1 MGKRWT
7 KQEDKILIKFMESGK
22 LPQAISEVSTS
33 LGRTEA
39 AVRMRYS
46 FLKKNPKPTNKKNR
60 FYTEEETKIV
70 LDYITNPKNINLQG
84 LFNQL
89 NRSENSI
96 HIKIHNLRKQY
107 PELKIRNFR
116 HLEMTDTKTL
126 KQIFSEEITNN
137 KHNLSQAFR
146 NIAKRT
152 NLSPRTIERYWYQ
165 TNSKGREELNR
176 KNMPALFYT
185 SDSKG
190 ASKNEKNTN
199 VIQVSKGKYLF
210 NMITSWLNNK
220 FKVKSTTKKIQYEK
234 N

>member
-1 MGKRWT
+1 MAKRWT
-7 KQEDKILIKFMESGK
+7 KQEDEILIKFIKNGK
-22 LPQAISEVSTS
+22 LPKDIKEISTS

-39 AVRMRYS
+39 ATYVRYHS
-46 FLKKNPKPTNKKNR
+46 LKKNLKSTNKSNR
-60 FYTEEETKIV
+60 FYTEEENKIV
-70 LDYITNPKNINLQG
+70 LDYITDPKNTNLKC

-89 NRSENSI
+89 SRSKSSI
-96 HIKIHNLRKQY
+96 YVKVHNLKKKY
-107 PELKIRNFR
+107 PELKIRNFFN
-116 HLEMTDTKTL
+116 LEAMDTKTL
-126 KQIFSEEITNN
+126 KQIFSEEITSN
-137 KHNLSQAFR
+137 KHNLNQAFR
-146 NIAKRT
+146 NVAERT
-152 NLSPRTIERYWYQ
+152 GLAPKTIKNYWYN
-165 TNSKGREELNR
+165 TSTSNGRKELNR

-220 FKVKSTTKKIQYEK
+220 FKVKSTTKK